1 MLIDCHVHMNP
12 FWLAKQGAIDKFRNL
27 QRRFDEAWEMAENPE
42 LFLEYLDTQGFDGAV
57 AINYVSKDIVGYPPE
72 VNEFAAEFRDAAPD
86 RLRSVAGIDLD
97 GTVDDVHARM
107 DRIIDDLDLD
117 GVKLHPPHQDV
128 RPNAY
133 RDPPVG
139 NNNERL
145 EVLYQRCADADIP
158 VVIHTGTSFFP
169 GARNIHTDPM
179 YVDDVCMDF
188 DVDVVMC
195 HGGRPLYY
203 DEAFYL
209 YRRHDNIYFD
219 ISSIPPT
226 NLLDAFP
233 KLESIAHK
241 TMFGSDWP
249 APMIPDIKDNAD
261 DVRDLGLSQ
270 EATDAIMGGNAEEV
284 FGF

>member
-1 MLIDCHVHMNP
+1 MRIDCHVHMNP
-12 FWLAKQGAIDKFRNL
+12 FWLAKQRAIDKFRNL

-42 LFLEYLDTQGFDGAV
+42 LFLEYLDDQNMDGAV
-57 AINYVSKDIVGYPPE
+57 AINYVSPDIVGYPSE
-72 VNEFAAEFRDAAPD
+72 VNEYAAEFRDAAPD
-86 RLRSVAGIDLD
+86 RLRSVAGIDLR
-97 GTVDDVHARM
+97 GSADDVHERM

-117 GVKLHPPHQDV
+117 GVKIHPPHQDV

-139 NNNERL
+139 NNDEGL
-145 EVLYQRCADADIP
+145 EAVYQRCADADIP

-169 GARNIHTDPM
+169 GARNIHTNPL

-188 DVDVVMC
+188 DLDVVMC

-226 NLLDAFP
+226 KLMDAFP
-233 KLESIAHK
+233 RLEDIAHK

-249 APMIPDIKDNAD
+249 APMIPDISKNAD
-261 DVRDLGLSQ
+261 DVEALDLSD
-270 EATDAIMGGNAEEV
+270 EAKTSIMGDTAKEV
-284 FGF
+284 FNF